1 MSKSIGDKSNGG
13 AGEDIAMTLAA
24 IAYET
29 GYDAITNLL
38 KVHAPD
44 WKCVWWP
51 DKEVN
56 GNYAYIAYNGAQY
69 LVAIRGSMLS
79 FNWATFQDWF
89 EQDFNVFDQVDW
101 TYPSSPTKPRI
112 SLGASYGLAD
122 LTSLVMTDPV
132 KKTQTR
138 MLDFLLPKATD
149 KFVSFGVVGHSLGG
163 GLSTVFAPWLY
174 YQLKSANKPLPILF
188 PVMTFAAPAVGN
200 LAFANAYDATFDT
213 AWRFYN
219 ILDIVPMASATIGDM
234 GNMFP
239 SPAPAA
245 SQISVTYDDITVTL
259 QEAILTLAGALEI
272 SEWWQ
277 KSYYTQPNN
286 NSIQFNTSKNVCPVD
301 TKDSLIE
308 QWFEQASCQHSRCT
322 YLTYAG
328 AKPFNCG

>member
-38 KVHAPD
+38 NVHAPD

-69 LVAIRGSMLS
+69 IVAVRGSVLS
-79 FNWATFQDWF
+79 FSWATFQDWF
-89 EQDFNVFDQVDW
+89 EQDFNVFEQVDW
-101 TYPSSPTKPRI
+101 TYPSSSAKPRI

-138 MLDFLLPKATD
+138 MLDYLLGKLTSD
-149 KFVSFGVVGHSLGG
+149 FDSIGVVGHSLGG

-174 YQLKSANKPLPILF
+174 YQIQSAKKPIPILF

-200 LAFANAYDATFDT
+200 QAFADAYDATFD
-213 AWRFYN
+213 AAYRFYN
-219 ILDIVPMASATIGDM
+219 IIDIVPMASATIGNM
-234 GNMFP
+234 GFMFP
-239 SPAPAA
+239 APAPAA
-245 SQISVTYDDITVTL
+245 SQISVTYDGITVTL
-259 QEAILTLAGALEI
+259 QEAILTLATALEG

-277 KSYYTQPNN
+277 SSYYTQPTNN
-286 NSIQFNTSKNVCPVD
+286 TIQFNTSKHVCPVD

-328 AKPFNCG
+328 AKPFNCD